1 MAYKLIT
8 IAGSAA
14 GIYGNADAAAGLDA
28 RFNGPI
34 DCALSPDR
42 SLLYVSDYGN
52 HCIRRVT
59 LAGTFAVDTLVSFP
73 AHLTSVLHVA
83 PATGNVW
90 AALHDGSNG
99 HHVTRITPA
108 GAMTTVFS
116 SSGNYI
122 TDALPDAAEAYVRI
136 KYAGD
141 FTCLWQ
147 LIRVADGANLGTV
160 GNDGAFSDHSGQ
172 MWSVRHPDVWVY
184 SRDYA
189 PPSSTGASLMRRAPY
204 GPDADAGINFSPDE
218 SMRTFKIVP
227 GPDEL
232 FPPYECYLG
241 VHSDGRVVGEAF
253 DADPA
258 ALYLSTHP
266 VRLDMLGIPPV
277 PTRTLERDQVTGALY
292 FPTNMG
298 WGSAN
303 GSGVTAEG
311 VPANAI
317 VLAVPADDL
326 SLSYQ

>member
-1 MAYKLIT
+1 MAFKWLVL
-8 IAGSAA
+8 AGSITGA
-14 GIYGNADAAAGLDA
+14 YGYADAPAALDA

-52 HCIRRVT
+52 HCIRRIT
-59 LAGTFAVDTLVSFP
+59 LSGTFPVDTLVSFP
-73 AHLTSVLHVA
+73 AALTSVIHVA

-90 AALHDGSNG
+90 ASLHEGGLNK
-99 HHVTRITPA
+99 VTRITPA
-108 GAMTTVFS
+108 GAMTTVFTY
-116 SSGNYI
+116 SGNYI
-122 TDALPDAAEAYVRI
+122 TDALPDTAEAYVRI
-136 KYAGD
+136 KFAGD

-147 LIRVADGANLGTV
+147 LVRVADGANLGVV
-160 GNDGAFSDHSGQ
+160 GTDGAFSDHSGQ

-189 PPSSTGASLMRRAPY
+189 PPSSTGASLLRTAPY
-204 GPDADAGINFSPDE
+204 GADASAGINFSPDE
-218 SMRTFKIVP
+218 SIRTFKIVP

-232 FPPYECYLG
+232 YPPHECYLG
-241 VHSDGRVVGEAF
+241 VHSDGRVVAEPF

-258 ALYLSTHP
+258 ALWMSAHP
-266 VRLDMLGIPPV
+266 ERIDALGLPPIPS
-277 PTRTLERDQVTGALY
+277 RTLERDVVSGVLY
-292 FPTNMG
+292 FPTSMG
-298 WGSAN
+298 WGS
-303 GSGVTAEG
+303 SGASGATDQG